1 MSNHKS
7 NIVPQIQPEA
17 VSDVGELL
25 SLEKGRN
32 EISRISNTLSMA
44 LAARK
49 QPSLFDELEANE
61 RIALQSSDKKY
72 YINRKG
78 KAISLSVEQIKL
90 IKYISSC
97 IPFANENVKENIA
110 IINTMNAKG
119 EMNSDKPLSPVQ
131 IPISI
136 VNACKDIIGTAKEKD
151 IKTMSKRLIALSQ
164 MQQVQPFKVGTKE
177 YKVVRPLILLN
188 EQIYEKYSE
197 IRSTKGRKKEEAPK
211 EEEDILIAANVIVSS
226 LLLYEAQNKYCPF
239 FKEKYFLVSKKNKT
253 ELFHILLSD
262 LESKWRQYYINY
274 TRAESQYKKNNKE
287 LLSTNKEEYYKG
299 LGLARKN
306 ALTYKCSLVTLRD
319 RVTTD
324 YESQRVYRAKYLKD
338 IQKALASC
346 IEYGIITDKSH
357 VSTDKQNLI
366 LVYNQNFNDTKIEEV
381 EAEEV

>member
-1 MSNHKS
+1 MQNS
-7 NIVPQIQPEA
+7 NIDNKAKPTYT
-17 VSDVGELL
+17 DGGDLF
-25 SLEKGRN
+25 LEEENRLA
-32 EISRISNTLSMA
+32 RISNALSGNI
-44 LAARK
+44 AAVK
-49 QPSLFDELEANE
+49 QPSLFDELEAE
-61 RIALQSSDKKY
+61 QSTALRKSDKKY
-72 YINRKG
+72 YVDRKG
-78 KAISLSVEQIKL
+78 KSISLNVEQIKL
-90 IKYISSC
+90 TKYISSC
-97 IPFANENVKENIA
+97 IHFANEKVKESIA

-119 EMNSDKPLSPVQ
+119 EMNSDKTLSPVQ

-151 IKTMSKRLIALSQ
+151 IKTMGERLIALSQ
-164 MQQVQPFKVGTKE
+164 IKQVQTFKVGTE
-177 YKVVRPLILLN
+177 EFKVVRPLIMLN
-188 EQIYEKYSE
+188 EQIYKKYSE
-197 IRSTKGRKKEEAPK
+197 VRSKKGRKKEEAPK

-262 LESKWRQYYINY
+262 LENKWRQYYINY
-274 TRAESQYKKNNKE
+274 TRAERQYKKDNKE

-299 LGLARKN
+299 LGLAKKN
-306 ALTYKCSLVTLRD
+306 ALTYKCSLATLRG

-324 YESQRVYRAKYLKD
+324 YESQRVYKAKYLKD

-357 VSTDKQNLI
+357 VSTDKLNLI
-366 LVYNQNFNDTKIEEV
+366 LVYNANFNDTQIEEA

>member
-1 MSNHKS
+1 MQNS
-7 NIVPQIQPEA
+7 NIDNKAKPTY
-17 VSDVGELL
+17 SDRGDLF
-25 SLEKGRN
+25 LEEENRLA
-32 EISRISNTLSMA
+32 RISNALSGNI
-44 LAARK
+44 AAVK
-49 QPSLFDELEANE
+49 QPSLFDELEE
-61 RIALQSSDKKY
+61 EQSTALQKSDKKY
-72 YINRKG
+72 YVDRKG
-78 KAISLSVEQIKL
+78 KSISLNVEQIKL
-90 IKYISSC
+90 TKYISSC
-97 IPFANENVKENIA
+97 IHFANEKVKESIA
-110 IINTMNAKG
+110 IINTMDANGNTYSNKT
-119 EMNSDKPLSPVQ
+119 LSPVQ

-151 IKTMSKRLIALSQ
+151 IKTMGERLIALSQ
-164 MQQVQPFKVGTKE
+164 IKQVQTFKVGTEE
-177 YKVVRPLILLN
+177 YKAVRPLIMLN
-188 EQIYEKYSE
+188 EQIYKKYSE
-197 IRSTKGRKKEEAPK
+197 VRSKKGRKKEEAPK

-262 LESKWRQYYINY
+262 LENKWRQYYINY
-274 TRAESQYKKNNKE
+274 TRAERQYKKDNKE

-299 LGLARKN
+299 LGLAKKN
-306 ALTYKCSLVTLRD
+306 SLTYKCSLATLRG

-366 LVYNQNFNDTKIEEV
+366 LVYNANFNDTQIEEA

>member
-1 MSNHKS
+1 MQNS
-7 NIVPQIQPEA
+7 NIDNKAKPTYT
-17 VSDVGELL
+17 DGGDLF
-25 SLEKGRN
+25 LEEENRLT
-32 EISRISNTLSMA
+32 RISNALSGNI
-44 LAARK
+44 AAVK
-49 QPSLFDELEANE
+49 QPSLFDELEAE
-61 RIALQSSDKKY
+61 QSTALRKSDKKY
-72 YINRKG
+72 YVDRKG
-78 KAISLSVEQIKL
+78 KSISLNVEQIKL
-90 IKYISSC
+90 TKYISSC
-97 IPFANENVKENIA
+97 IHFANKKVKESIA

-119 EMNSDKPLSPVQ
+119 EMNSDKTLSPVQ

-151 IKTMSKRLIALSQ
+151 IKTMGERLIALSQ
-164 MQQVQPFKVGTKE
+164 IKQVQTFKVGTEE

-188 EQIYEKYSE
+188 EQIYKKYSE
-197 IRSTKGRKKEEAPK
+197 VRSKKGRKKEEASK

-274 TRAESQYKKNNKE
+274 TRAERQYKKDNKE
-287 LLSTNKEEYYKG
+287 LLSANKEEYYKG
-299 LGLARKN
+299 LGLAKKN
-306 ALTYKCSLVTLRD
+306 ALTYKCSLATLRG

-366 LVYNQNFNDTKIEEV
+366 LVYNANFNDTQIEEA

>member
-1 MSNHKS
+1 MQNS
-7 NIVPQIQPEA
+7 NIDNKAKPTYA
-17 VSDVGELL
+17 DRSDLF
-25 SLEKGRN
+25 LEEENRLA
-32 EISRISNTLSMA
+32 RISNALSGNI
-44 LAARK
+44 AAVK
-49 QPSLFDELEANE
+49 QPSLFDELETE
-61 RIALQSSDKKY
+61 QSKALRKSDKKY
-72 YINRKG
+72 YVDRKG
-78 KAISLSVEQIKL
+78 KSISLNVEQIKL
-90 IKYISSC
+90 TKYISSC
-97 IPFANENVKENIA
+97 IPFANKNVRENIA

-119 EMNSDKPLSPVQ
+119 KMNSDKTLSPVQ

-151 IKTMSKRLIALSQ
+151 IKTMGERLIALSQ
-164 MQQVQPFKVGTKE
+164 IKQVQTFKVGTE
-177 YKVVRPLILLN
+177 EFKVVRPLIMLN
-188 EQIYEKYSE
+188 EQIYKKYSE
-197 IRSTKGRKKEEAPK
+197 VRSKKGRKKEEAPK

-239 FKEKYFLVSKKNKT
+239 FKEKFFLVSKKNKT
-253 ELFHILLSD
+253 ELLHILLSD

-274 TRAESQYKKNNKE
+274 TRAERQYKKDNKE

-299 LGLARKN
+299 LGLAKKN
-306 ALTYKCSLVTLRD
+306 ALTYKCSLATLRG

-366 LVYNQNFNDTKIEEV
+366 LVYNANFNDTQIEEA

>member
-1 MSNHKS
+1 MQNS
-7 NIVPQIQPEA
+7 NIDNKAKPTYT
-17 VSDVGELL
+17 DGGDLF
-25 SLEKGRN
+25 LEEENRLA
-32 EISRISNTLSMA
+32 RISNALSGNI
-44 LAARK
+44 AAVK
-49 QPSLFDELEANE
+49 QPSLFDELEE
-61 RIALQSSDKKY
+61 EQSTALRKSDKKY
-72 YINRKG
+72 YVDRKG
-78 KAISLSVEQIKL
+78 KSISLNVEQIKL
-90 IKYISSC
+90 TKYISSC
-97 IPFANENVKENIA
+97 IHFANEKVKESIA

-119 EMNSDKPLSPVQ
+119 EMNSDKTLSPVQ

-151 IKTMSKRLIALSQ
+151 IKTMGERLIALSQ
-164 MQQVQPFKVGTKE
+164 IKQVQTFKVGTEE
-177 YKVVRPLILLN
+177 YKAVRPLILLN
-188 EQIYEKYSE
+188 EQIYKKYSE
-197 IRSTKGRKKEEAPK
+197 VRSKKGRKKEEAPK

-262 LESKWRQYYINY
+262 LENKWRQYYLNY
-274 TRAESQYKKNNKE
+274 TRAERQYKKDNKE

-299 LGLARKN
+299 LGLAKKN
-306 ALTYKCSLVTLRD
+306 ALTYKCSLATLRG

-366 LVYNQNFNDTKIEEV
+366 LVYNANFNDTQIEEA